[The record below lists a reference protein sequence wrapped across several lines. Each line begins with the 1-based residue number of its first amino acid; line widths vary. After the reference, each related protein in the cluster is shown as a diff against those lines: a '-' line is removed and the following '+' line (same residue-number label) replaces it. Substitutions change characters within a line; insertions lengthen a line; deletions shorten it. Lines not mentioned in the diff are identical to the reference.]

1 MKKILFIS
9 NRNPFAERFSGDV
22 IRAKKFVKYLSR
34 NNYVK
39 VISPNNDNTTIKES
53 KFNYEGFESSNFFSK
68 FVRILLSLFNFKPM
82 QLGFFYNSKI
92 DKFVKDNFE
101 NYDYIFF
108 QSFRSAQYLPEK
120 FIGITILDL
129 ADLMSKNYKQT
140 SNNLI
145 FLNPLKFIYFLE
157 SKLLKSYEKFCL
169 NNFEKILLHSEKE
182 IKTVDQNLK
191 KKIYQY
197 SFGVDRIKNKYKY
210 NVKNNKIIFIGNI
223 KYMPNK
229 KACYDFANKILP
241 KLIQKHSDLEFHIIG
256 EISKI
261 DAYILKKF
269 KGVKVIGKVNNLE
282 PYLNKVICGIANL
295 KISSGIQ
302 TKILTYMS
310 YGIPSI
316 CSQQVYENF
325 DALKKSKINYY
336 KNDNDF
342 IKLIIK
348 LKKNKNFGQSSSK
361 LALKN
366 IRNFKW
372 EKILPF
378 LNKVF

>member
-210 NVKNNKIIFIGNI
+210 SFKNNKIIFI
-223 KYMPNK
+223 
-229 KACYDFANKILP
+229 
-241 KLIQKHSDLEFHIIG
+241 
-256 EISKI
+256 
-261 DAYILKKF
+261 
-269 KGVKVIGKVNNLE
+269 
-282 PYLNKVICGIANL
+282 
-295 KISSGIQ
+295 
-302 TKILTYMS
+302 
-310 YGIPSI
+310 
-316 CSQQVYENF
+316 
-325 DALKKSKINYY
+325 
-336 KNDNDF
+336 
-342 IKLIIK
+342 
-348 LKKNKNFGQSSSK
+348 
-361 LALKN
+361 
-366 IRNFKW
+366 
-372 EKILPF
+372 
-378 LNKVF
+378 